1 MTAIFINPQLVV
13 QKNDKFT
20 TGIVY
25 MPITL
30 AYTISNFKS
39 YPSQIQSKERYCF
52 FGNKNEHKTLE

>member
-1 MTAIFINPQLVV
+1 MTAIFINPQLIV

-30 AYTISNFKS
+30 AYVISQFKKQKGS
-39 YPSQIQSKERYCF
+39 PNTLNDGIQAF
-52 FGNKNEHKTLE
+52 

>member
-30 AYTISNFKS
+30 AYTISNFKKK
-39 YPSQIQSKERYCF
+39 I
-52 FGNKNEHKTLE
+52 

>member
-30 AYTISNFKS
+30 AYAISNFKKVN
-39 YPSQIQSKERYCF
+39 IKIF
-52 FGNKNEHKTLE
+52 LI